1 MIYKIKY
8 IKYFNISPNGADSN
22 AAASVKNNY
31 GNRVLACL
39 RRSARQR
46 ETSPGTVRIE
56 AAEKYA
62 TLSFSSTW
70 NYLKTLHKPLLNFQ
84 ERMLYYMNRKI

>member
-22 AAASVKNNY
+22 AAGSVKNNY

-39 RRSARQR
+39 CRSARQR
-46 ETSPGTVRIE
+46 ETSPGTVENRSD
-56 AAEKYA
+56 EKIRN
-62 TLSFSSTW
+62 SFIFTH
-70 NYLKTLHKPLLNFQ
+70 LELFKNFA
-84 ERMLYYMNRKI
+84 

>member
-22 AAASVKNNY
+22 AAGSVKNNY

-46 ETSPGTVRIE
+46 ETSPGTVE
-56 AAEKYA
+56 NQCGEKIRN
-62 TLSFSSTW
+62 SFIFTH
-70 NYLKTLHKPLLNFQ
+70 LELFKNFA
-84 ERMLYYMNRKI
+84 

>member
-8 IKYFNISPNGADSN
+8 IEYFNISPNGADSN
-22 AAASVKNNY
+22 AAGSVKNNY

-46 ETSPGTVRIE
+46 ETSPGTVENRSD
-56 AAEKYA
+56 EKN
-62 TLSFSSTW
+62 TQLF
-70 NYLKTLHKPLLNFQ
+70 HFQ
-84 ERMLYYMNRKI
+84 ALGAI

>member
-8 IKYFNISPNGADSN
+8 IEYFNISPNGADSN
-22 AAASVKNNY
+22 AAGSVKNNY

-46 ETSPGTVRIE
+46 ETAPGTVENRSD
-56 AAEKYA
+56 EKIRN
-62 TLSFSSTW
+62 SFIFTH
-70 NYLKTLHKPLLNFQ
+70 LDLFKNFA
-84 ERMLYYMNRKI
+84 

>member
-22 AAASVKNNY
+22 AAGSVKNNY

-39 RRSARQR
+39 RRSVRQR
-46 ETSPGTVRIE
+46 ETSPGTVENRSN
-56 AAEKYA
+56 EKIRN
-62 TLSFSSTW
+62 SFIFMH
-70 NYLKTLHKPLLNFQ
+70 LELFKNFA
-84 ERMLYYMNRKI
+84 

>member
-8 IKYFNISPNGADSN
+8 IAPNGADSN
-22 AAASVKNNY
+22 AAGSVKNNY

-46 ETSPGTVRIE
+46 ETSPGTVENRSD
-56 AAEKYA
+56 EKNTQLFHFHA
-62 TLSFSSTW
+62 LGA
-70 NYLKTLHKPLLNFQ
+70 
-84 ERMLYYMNRKI
+84 I

>member
-22 AAASVKNNY
+22 AAGSVKNNY

-39 RRSARQR
+39 RRSVRQR
-46 ETSPGTVRIE
+46 ETSPGTVENRSD
-56 AAEKYA
+56 EKIRN
-62 TLSFSSTW
+62 SFIFMH
-70 NYLKTLHKPLLNFQ
+70 LELFKNFA
-84 ERMLYYMNRKI
+84 

>member
-22 AAASVKNNY
+22 AAGSVKNNY

-46 ETSPGTVRIE
+46 ETSPGTVENRSD
-56 AAEKYA
+56 EKIRN
-62 TLSFSSTW
+62 SFIFMH
-70 NYLKTLHKPLLNFQ
+70 LELFKNFA
-84 ERMLYYMNRKI
+84 

>member
-8 IKYFNISPNGADSN
+8 IEYFNISPNGADSN
-22 AAASVKNNY
+22 AAGSVKNNY

-46 ETSPGTVRIE
+46 ETSPGTVENRSG
-56 AAEKYA
+56 EKIRN
-62 TLSFSSTW
+62 SFIFKH
-70 NYLKTLHKPLLNFQ
+70 LKLFKNFA
-84 ERMLYYMNRKI
+84 

>member
-8 IKYFNISPNGADSN
+8 IEYFNISPNGADSN
-22 AAASVKNNY
+22 AAGSVKNNY

-46 ETSPGTVRIE
+46 KTSPETVENRSD
-56 AAEKYA
+56 EKIRN
-62 TLSFSSTW
+62 SFIFTH
-70 NYLKTLHKPLLNFQ
+70 LELFKNFA
-84 ERMLYYMNRKI
+84 

>member
-8 IKYFNISPNGADSN
+8 IEYFNISPNGADSN
-22 AAASVKNNY
+22 AAGSVKNNY

-46 ETSPGTVRIE
+46 ETSPGTVENRSD
-56 AAEKYA
+56 EKIRN
-62 TLSFSSTW
+62 SFIFMH
-70 NYLKTLHKPLLNFQ
+70 LELFKNFA
-84 ERMLYYMNRKI
+84 